1 MKNTTLERNAYI
13 ITVDEYKHKI
23 YMSYERFTFIGQNPF
38 KKFSNATKKDVPLE
52 PMVFIVL
59 SSLVGVRCAT
69 LIPPAALRFSLV
81 ITKIQ
86 SFNSSG
92 LMARS
97 HCTGRGQGTGTGTR
111 QGTMDFYIMLCTVH
125 ITQGQEP
132 GMGMG
137 TGTNG
142 LHTHSP
148 LGPVPVLSNRFC
160 CTLFHSWSCSL
171 VGKFFFWLNL
181 NKIVLYL

>member
-13 ITVDEYKHKI
+13 ITVYEYKHKI

-81 ITKIQ
+81 ITKI
-86 SFNSSG
+86 NSKALTPVDLWLVHTVRDVDRERERERDRVRWISI
-92 LMARS
+92 LCYVLFTLHRD
-97 HCTGRGQGTGTGTR
+97 RGQEWEWERG
-111 QGTMDFYIMLCTVH
+111 
-125 ITQGQEP
+125 P
-132 GMGMG
+132 MGCIPI
-137 TGTNG
+137 
-142 LHTHSP
+142 H
-148 LGPVPVLSNRFC
+148 R
-160 CTLFHSWSCSL
+160 WDQY
-171 VGKFFFWLNL
+171 
-181 NKIVLYL
+181 LY